1 MIIASID
8 LGTNTVLLLI
18 AEVNQITGKIVPLLS
33 EYRMPR
39 IGKGLKPGES
49 ISDKKIAVLFAV
61 LADYKSLIEEYKCD
75 EILVTATNALR
86 IASNAIDIK
95 KQIKS
100 RFSLDID
107 IISGDQE
114 AEFAFLGALSGT
126 SENQNSLVIDIG
138 GGSTELIFGSHNNIS
153 FKKSFQIG
161 SVSATE
167 KFLLNTPPS
176 QYELDNLINEL
187 VKIFSEI
194 KNRSKPDKVTA
205 IAGTPTT
212 LVCMKNNLKDFDES
226 IVEGSKLNRN
236 ELLNLIGIMIKLT
249 PEQIRIKFG
258 SVMNGREDIILAG
271 AIILKSLMELIE
283 LDEITVS
290 SRGIR
295 YGAIVNYI
303 RKNLN

>member
-1 MIIASID
+1 MIITSID
-8 LGTNTVLLLI
+8 LGTNTVLLLV
-18 AEVNQITGKIVPLLS
+18 AEVNPVIGEIVPILS

-39 IGKGLKPGES
+39 IGKGLKPGEQ
-49 ISDKKIAVLFAV
+49 ISDKKIDELFVV
-61 LADYKSLIEEYKCD
+61 LADYMSLIAKYKCD
-75 EILVTATNALR
+75 KILVTATNALR

-138 GGSTELIFGSHNNIS
+138 GGSSELIFGNHNNIS

-167 KFLLNTPPS
+167 KYLLNTPPS
-176 QYELDNLINEL
+176 QSELDNLINEL

-194 KNRSKPDKVTA
+194 KNKFKPDKAIA

-212 LVCMKNNLKDFDES
+212 LACMKNNLKDFDES
-226 IVEGSKLNRN
+226 IVEGSKLNQN
-236 ELLNLIGIMIKLT
+236 ELLNLIAMIVKLT
-249 PEQIRIKFG
+249 PGQIRIKFG
-258 SVMNGREDIILAG
+258 GVMNGREDIILAG

-283 LDEITVS
+283 LDEINVS